1 MKNLIVNP
9 IVFLDDCNT
18 LLDINSDA
26 WNILNTIIVAI
37 KIAVPILLIVL
48 VIKDLVTA
56 AAAGKEEE
64 MKKAQSTAI
73 KRIIIAVIIFF
84 IPMIIN
90 IIASLVPGMEGTCK
104 LG

>member
-1 MKNLIVNP
+1 MKKLFLNSML
-9 IVFLDDCNT
+9 FLDDCNT
-18 LLDINSDA
+18 LINKETWD
-26 WNILNTIIVAI
+26 ILNFIISVI

-48 VIKDLVTA
+48 VIKDFVTA

-90 IIASLVPGMEGTCK
+90 IIAGLVPGMEGTCK